1 MNYSLSEIDGM
12 TATGLSKLKAAG
24 IRSASVL
31 LEKAS
36 SVKGRKALA
45 EKTGLS
51 EKQLLDWA
59 NSADAMR
66 IPGVGK
72 AKVTLLRAAGVN
84 TVRELG
90 YRNPERLAKSMCEAN
105 ASRKLLRAKPT
116 PESVGMVVGT
126 NPQPAPTLVYCTP

>member
-1 MNYSLSEIDGM
+1 MNYPLCEIDGM
-12 TATGLSKLKAAG
+12 TAAAEARLKAAG
-24 IRSASVL
+24 IRSAAVL
-31 LEKAS
+31 LDKAS

-45 EKTGLS
+45 EKTGFS

-72 AKVTLLRAAGVN
+72 TKVALLKAAGVT

-90 YRNPERLAKSMCEAN
+90 YRNPERLAKSMCKAN
-105 ASRKLLRAKPT
+105 ETRKLLRAKPT
-116 PESVGMVVGT
+116 AESVGKMIEYARKL
-126 NPQPAPTLVYCTP
+126 PIKISY

>member
-1 MNYSLSEIDGM
+1 MNYPLCEIDGM
-12 TATGLSKLKAAG
+12 TAAAEAKLKAAG
-24 IRSASVL
+24 VRSAAVL
-31 LEKAS
+31 LDKAS

-45 EKTGLS
+45 AKTGLS

-72 AKVTLLRAAGVN
+72 TKVALLRAAGVT

-90 YRNPERLAKSMCEAN
+90 YRNPERLAKAMCEIN
-105 ASRKLLRAKPT
+105 TTRKLQRAKPT
-116 PESVGMVVGT
+116 AESVGKMIEQARKL
-126 NPQPAPTLVYCTP
+126 PIKISY

>member
-1 MNYSLSEIDGM
+1 MNYPLCEIDGM
-12 TATGLSKLKAAG
+12 TAAAEARLKAAG
-24 IRSASVL
+24 IRSAAVL
-31 LEKAS
+31 LDKAS

-72 AKVTLLRAAGVN
+72 TKVALLRAAGVT

-105 ASRKLLRAKPT
+105 AARKLLRAKPT
-116 PESVGMVVGT
+116 VESVGRMIEHARKL
-126 NPQPAPTLVYCTP
+126 PIKISY

>member
-1 MNYSLSEIDGM
+1 MNYPLSEVEGM
-12 TATGLSKLKAAG
+12 TATGEARLKAAG
-24 IRSASVL
+24 IRSAATL
-31 LEKAS
+31 LERAS
-36 SVKGRKALA
+36 SVKGRKVLA
-45 EKTGLS
+45 DKTGLT

-72 AKVTLLRAAGVN
+72 TKVALLRAAGVN

-105 ASRKLLRAKPT
+105 ATRKLLRARPT
-116 PESVGMVVGT
+116 AESVGKMIECARKL
-126 NPQPAPTLVYCTP
+126 PIKISY